1 MLESKYRERLKSFKT
16 LPPSNIPKMHEEM
29 QLIKDSNGIL
39 SELFNVIISKNQYYG
54 IRWLIG
60 LERYVQD
67 QKKKVPRR
75 FTKNV
80 SRGHIVQVELF
91 GHFNKELT
99 FLHPAVVL
107 YDNNKGQLLVAPIS
121 TSKYKDNDPLHVD
134 VEPADGLHHGSGVC
148 LESIRGVDKNRVLF
162 QYNKD
167 GKNAKLRTEVLNKI
181 DLTIMEYFLPHTF
194 NIFRELEESYNK
206 KQEQLNEEL
215 KKYVSLEEE
224 LKEELTKNIML
235 RENLDE
241 EQKKNSSLQEQV
253 KSLEEQLETISFKT
267 TIASTKEI

>member
-1 MLESKYRERLKSFKT
+1 MKDTYK
-16 LPPSNIPKMHEEM
+16 
-29 QLIKDSNGIL
+29 IK
-39 SELFNVIISKNQYYG
+39 
-54 IRWLIG
+54 R
-60 LERYVQD
+60 R
-67 QKKKVPRR
+67 VPRR

-181 DLTIMEYFLPHTF
+181 DLTIMEYFCPIHL
-194 NIFRELEESYNK
+194 IL
-206 KQEQLNEEL
+206 L
-215 KKYVSLEEE
+215 
-224 LKEELTKNIML
+224 
-235 RENLDE
+235 
-241 EQKKNSSLQEQV
+241 KNSRRHIIRN
-253 KSLEEQLETISFKT
+253 KSN
-267 TIASTKEI
+267 